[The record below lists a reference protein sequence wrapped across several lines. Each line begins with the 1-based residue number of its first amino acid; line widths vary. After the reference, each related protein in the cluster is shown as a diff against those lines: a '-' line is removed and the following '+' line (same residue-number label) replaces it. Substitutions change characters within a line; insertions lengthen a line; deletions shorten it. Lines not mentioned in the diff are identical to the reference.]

1 MKKTVEELI
10 AAVKELVGE
19 RNDDAVIAL
28 IEDISDSFVEPDT
41 EDWKAKY
48 YELDK
53 VWRDK
58 YIARFTE
65 GRKPEEDPEDPNGE
79 DDEADTSVSIED
91 LVI

>member
-1 MKKTVEELI
+1 MKKTPEELI
-10 AAVKELVGE
+10 AAVKALVGE

-28 IEDISDSFVEPDT
+28 IEDISDSFVEDT

-53 VWRDK
+53 LWRDK

-65 GRKPEEDPEDPNGE
+65 GIKPEEDPEDPNGE
-79 DDEADTSVSIED
+79 DDEIDTSVSIED
-91 LVI
+91 LDI

>member
-1 MKKTVEELI
+1 MKKTPEELI
-10 AAVKELVGE
+10 AALKELVGE
-19 RNDDAVIAL
+19 RNDDAVITL
-28 IEDISDSFVEPDT
+28 IEDISDSFVEDT

-48 YELDK
+48 YELDQ

-79 DDEADTSVSIED
+79 DVEVDISVSIED
-91 LVI
+91 LDI